1 MRKSYQNDNPIVSKS
16 LLFAVKIVKF
26 TDLLK
31 SNNIWN
37 LSDQLLKS
45 GTSIGANIRES
56 QNAESKSDFIHK
68 LKISAKEVEETKYWL
83 ELIELAYE
91 NYDISNLYD
100 ELDEIAKI
108 LNSIIAN
115 QNETQTINEIVQI
128 VPLSR

>member
-1 MRKSYQNDNPIVSKS
+1 MRNNHQNKNLIVSKS
-16 LLFAVKIVKF
+16 LSFAVDIVKF

-31 SNNIWN
+31 SNKIWN
-37 LSDQLLKS
+37 ISDQLLKS

-91 NYDISNLYD
+91 KFDITDLYD
-100 ELDEIAKI
+100 KLDEIAKI
-108 LNSIIAN
+108 INSIIATAKRN
-115 QNETQTINEIVQI
+115 SNNK
-128 VPLSR
+128 

>member
-108 LNSIIAN
+108 LNSIIATSKRN
-115 QNETQTINEIVQI
+115 SNNK
-128 VPLSR
+128 